1 MVEFIDF
8 KWLDLV
14 DIFLVALL
22 LFQLYRLVKGTVAI
36 NILLGIVSIY
46 LFWKIVE
53 ALHMD
58 LLSEVLGKFIG
69 VGVLALIIVFQQEIR
84 KFLLLVGT
92 TGIFNTSSLNKKF
105 FSWQVAPKL
114 NIDLLP
120 ILKAC
125 KNMSDNN
132 TGAIIVI
139 GTNSDLSFY
148 ANTGELLDAK
158 VTARVLESVFYKN
171 SPLHD
176 GAVIISGNR
185 IIAAR
190 CVLPVTEES
199 DFPVHLG
206 MRHRA
211 AAGITDVS
219 DAIAIVVSE
228 QTGEISFAKNG
239 KLQTN
244 LSLEKLKEILEKEL
258 R

>member
-8 KWLDLV
+8 KWLDIV

-46 LFWKIVE
+46 IFWKIVE

-92 TGIFNTSSLNKKF
+92 TGIFNTNTLNKKF
-105 FSWQVAPKL
+105 FSWQVSPKL

-125 KNMSDNN
+125 KNMSENN

-139 GTNSDLSFY
+139 TTNSDLSFY

-158 VTARVLESVFYKN
+158 VTARVLESIFYKN

-176 GAVIISGNR
+176 GAVIITNNR

-190 CVLPVTEES
+190 CVLPVTEET
-199 DFPVHLG
+199 DFPAHLG

-211 AAGITDVS
+211 AAGVTEVS

-239 KLQTN
+239 KLQIQ
-244 LSLEKLKEILEKEL
+244 LSIEILKELMEKEL